1 MEENN
6 KSIGLLIK
14 NWRKKVGLTQDALAK
29 KADIPYT
36 TLAKLESDVIK
47 NPSIQTMRKIAEGLE
62 VSLDDLIKENN
73 VQWWMEEYGF
83 FGNFYLE
90 GDNSK
95 EGYLQAK
102 KQNLD
107 DRTKEEVSGVMK
119 ILGLKGK
126 ERILDIP
133 CGYGR
138 HSAALAGKG
147 FQVTGC
153 DINSFFLEAARKQ
166 AEISGVKVK
175 FVKDNMIDI
184 SYTSQFD
191 AVINMFYS
199 FGFFE
204 TDEENFKVLKNF
216 YNALKQKGKLLFHTD
231 VNIPRILNKKCKE
244 DEIRNLKSG
253 KKLRIIDKYDPHTK
267 RINGSWIIQGG
278 EEVKK
283 DYSVRVYTQEEFI
296 DLCRKVGFKKFESF
310 GGWSK
315 EPYSNESEDMIIVA
329 EK

>member
-1 MEENN
+1 MEESN

-14 NWRKKVGLTQDALAK
+14 NWRKKIGLTQDALAK
-29 KADIPYT
+29 KAGIPYT

-47 NPSIQTMRKIAEGLE
+47 NPSIQTMKKIAEGLE

-95 EGYLQAK
+95 EGYLQSK

-107 DRTKEEVSGVMK
+107 ERTKEEVNGVIK
-119 ILGLKGK
+119 ILKLKGK

-133 CGYGR
+133 CGCGR
-138 HSAALAGKG
+138 HSIAFAEKG
-147 FQVTGC
+147 FSVTGC
-153 DINSFFLEAARKQ
+153 DLNSFFLETAKRQ
-166 AEISGVKVK
+166 AEKSGVKVE
-175 FVKDNMIDI
+175 FVKGNMLDI
-184 SYTSQFD
+184 NYTSQFD

-204 TDEENFKVLKNF
+204 TDEENFKVLQNF
-216 YNALKQKGKLLFHTD
+216 YNALKPKGKFLFHTD
-231 VNIPRILNKKCKE
+231 VNIPRILNKKYKE

-253 KKLRIIDKYDPHTK
+253 KKLRIVDKYCPHTK
-267 RINGSWIIQGG
+267 RINGSWIIQDG

-296 DLCRKVGFKKFESF
+296 GLCKQAGFKEFESF
-310 GGWSK
+310 GGWEK
-315 EPYSNESEDMIIVA
+315 EPYSDESEDMIIVA
-329 EK
+329 QK